1 MNLMMKVGFTNH
13 LTNAVFFFSWH
24 FVACILLISSAC
36 EIDHLSDIEEEF
48 VIEEDGPKDFE
59 TMQFL
64 GEGNYYLINCY
75 F

>member
-1 MNLMMKVGFTNH
+1 MIQMMKVGSQICSPMQ
-13 LTNAVFFFSWH
+13 FFLCRH
-24 FVACILLISSAC
+24 FVACILLISNVYA
-36 EIDHLSDIEEEF
+36 IDHLRDIEEEF

-64 GEGNYYLINCY
+64 GEGNYYLNCY